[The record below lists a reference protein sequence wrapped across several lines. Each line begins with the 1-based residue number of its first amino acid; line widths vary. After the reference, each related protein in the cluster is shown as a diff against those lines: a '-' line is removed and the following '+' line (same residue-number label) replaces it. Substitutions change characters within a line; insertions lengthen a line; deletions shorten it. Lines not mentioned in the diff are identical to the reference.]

1 MTRTTIDLDTSVL
14 AELRR
19 RSRRQRKSMG
29 QLASEI
35 LAAAMAESEGES
47 APAFE
52 WVSRDL
58 GKPKVNLEDK
68 GSVGAILDS
77 AS

>member
-1 MTRTTIDLDTSVL
+1 MTRTTIDLDPSVL

-29 QLASEI
+29 QVASEI
-35 LAAAMAESEGES
+35 LASAIAEPELPSV
-47 APAFE
+47 PPFE

-68 GSVGAILDS
+68 EAVQAVLD
-77 AS
+77 AGP